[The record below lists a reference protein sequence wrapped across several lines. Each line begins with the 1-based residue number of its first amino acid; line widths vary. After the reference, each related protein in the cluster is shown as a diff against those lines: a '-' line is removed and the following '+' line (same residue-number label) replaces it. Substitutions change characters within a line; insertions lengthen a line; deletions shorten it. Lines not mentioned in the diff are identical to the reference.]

1 MSRKEIP
8 TDPQH
13 LSWLKESL
21 SGKDD
26 RFSGIDRTELHQL
39 VFDAYDT
46 LEGIDLWIINAL
58 LFEKL
63 SLRDVEYILG
73 IPKTTVARKRDQI
86 LQRLAEQLSQHEI
99 VKDYLDENTEN

>member
-8 TDPQH
+8 TDPEH
-13 LSWLKESL
+13 LAWLKETL
-21 SGKDD
+21 SGKDE
-26 RFSGIDRTELHQL
+26 RFSEEDRTELHEL

-46 LEGIDLWIINAL
+46 LEGIELWIINAI

-63 SLRDVEYILG
+63 SLRDIQYILG

-86 LQRLAEQLSQHEI
+86 LKKMRDHLSQHELI
-99 VKDYLDENTEN
+99 QEYLDEKN

>member
-8 TDPQH
+8 TDPAH

-21 SGKDD
+21 SGKDE
-26 RFSGIDRTELHQL
+26 RFSGVDRTALHEL
-39 VFDAYDT
+39 VFNAYDT
-46 LEGIDLWIINAL
+46 LEGIELWIVNAL

-73 IPKTTVARKRDQI
+73 IPKTTVARKRDKI
-86 LQRLAEQLSQHEI
+86 LDKLKTYLEDHPVIKEYLS
-99 VKDYLDENTEN
+99 

>member
-8 TDPQH
+8 TDPAH

-21 SGKDD
+21 SGKDE
-26 RFSGIDRTELHQL
+26 RFSGVDRTALHEL
-39 VFDAYDT
+39 VFNAYDT
-46 LEGIDLWIINAL
+46 LEGIELWIVNAL

-86 LQRLAEQLSQHEI
+86 LKKLGEELSQHEI
-99 VKDYLDENTEN
+99 VKEFLDEKN